1 MRDFI
6 TVILALLIICSSAAS
21 QDWKIVNSP
30 VEDNITGI
38 CWVHP
43 DTFFIV
49 TSKGNC
55 ARTYD
60 GGKNWQVV
68 RVAAGIH
75 LEDVSFADSKLGV
88 VCGRSGVLYRTV
100 DGGAT
105 WESKSLKDTIPWF
118 MDVEMFDAQTGLVI
132 GMTRDSA
139 SPLRG
144 LALRTTDSGLTWK
157 KQKPLGLGYAEILY
171 NRGGLVYLLSFG
183 QLHSSDDFGKSWK
196 SARTVDGM
204 VARAVSIV
212 GKTGI
217 LAGPNGMCAFSS
229 DTGQTWT
236 KLDQLSDKIYIAAEM
251 VDEEVGYIGGT
262 NATIMRTAD
271 GGRTWTAELMAR
283 SFDVLDMCLIG
294 DRLFAVGSKGGI
306 IAKKVK

>member
-6 TVILALLIICSSAAS
+6 TVILALSILCSSAAS
-21 QDWKIVNSP
+21 QDWKIVSSP
-30 VEDNITGI
+30 TEDNITGI
-38 CWVHP
+38 CSVHP

-60 GGKNWQVV
+60 GGKSWQVAQ
-68 RVAAGIH
+68 VAAGIH

-118 MDVEMFDAQTGLVI
+118 IDVEMFDAQTGLVI

-144 LALRTTDSGLTWK
+144 LALRTTDSGLTWN

-171 NRGGLVYLLSFG
+171 NRGGPVYLLSFG
-183 QLHSSDDFGKSWK
+183 QLHSSDDFGKRWK
-196 SARTVDGM
+196 SAKTVDGLA
-204 VARAVSIV
+204 ARTVSIF
-212 GKTGI
+212 GKTGL

-236 KLDQLSDKIYIAAEM
+236 KLDQWSEKIYIAAEM
-251 VDEEVGYIGGT
+251 IDEEVGYIGGA
-262 NATIMRTAD
+262 NATVMRTAD
-271 GGRTWTAELMAR
+271 GGHTWKAELMAR

-294 DRLFAVGSKGGI
+294 DRLFAVGSNGGI